1 MTAHSIAGKQRTP
14 FESPFTLVLC
24 ALTFV
29 VVEGIAIQAGGQLAS
44 WVFGGHQV
52 VFGPIGSGVGIFGRL
67 VHHLGDPKA
76 AWNLPARDV
85 LPGPLALWASLL
97 LMHLVVLGLVVV
109 VVRAVRRLGEAIR
122 SPYGVPTK
130 TSRAQIERRLGR
142 RAVERHTAAL
152 YGKDAVTRR
161 EPLGLGID
169 VATGARLFAKSE
181 DYILAVGVPRVG
193 KGEGFVIPAIL
204 RHKGPAVVTATRHD
218 TYMDTAGVR
227 AASGPVYTFDPQ
239 ELVPGA
245 EKLRWNPVKGCESPQ
260 TAILRARGFAGFAG
274 VGPALDGGGAYW
286 EQVAASVIRSYLHAA
301 ALEGLG
307 VEELLAWSRRP
318 AAREPIRI
326 LSRHSGAARGWDE
339 DLATS
344 AEVDPRHRDSI
355 WATVRRAF
363 DCFAD
368 PMVLDATRVEHD
380 TFDPAGFLDRHGT
393 IYLMGSPS
401 AQHSVAPIV
410 AALIEEVVDTARH
423 RAAAS
428 PTRRLESGL
437 MLMLDECANIA
448 PLGDLPR
455 LAAELG
461 GLGITT
467 AVILQSVASARTVWG
482 EAGERALR
490 DLANITLVWGG
501 QKDVGFLEEI
511 SRLAGEHDELVETL
525 TENESGRSTSST
537 PRRMPVLPIGDIA
550 NLAANHAVVVSPHL
564 RPRVAVLASWRNDR
578 SLAALVGAEDRMLAD
593 VGAGVGV

>member
-1 MTAHSIAGKQRTP
+1 M
-14 FESPFTLVLC
+14 LLW

-29 VVEGIAIQAGGQLAS
+29 VLEGVAIQAGGQVAS
-44 WVFGGHQV
+44 WIFGGHRL
-52 VFGPIGSGVGIFGRL
+52 VFGPIGAGAAMFGRL
-67 VHHLGDPKA
+67 VHHLADPALAWSQGDRA
-76 AWNLPARDV
+76 S
-85 LPGPLALWASLL
+85 LPGPVALWASLFVT
-97 LMHLVVLGLVVV
+97 HLVVVGFVVV
-109 VVRAVRRLGEAIR
+109 AVHVVRRLLGATR
-122 SPYGVPTK
+122 SPHSGPAK
-130 TSRAQIERRLGR
+130 ASRTQIERRMGR
-142 RAVERHTAAL
+142 RAFERHTAAL
-152 YGKDAVTRR
+152 YGKDAVSVR
-161 EPLGLGID
+161 EPLALGID

-193 KGEGFVIPAIL
+193 KGEGFVIPAVL

-218 TYMDTAGVR
+218 TYMDTAAVR
-227 AASGPVYTFDPQ
+227 TGAGPVYVFDPQ
-239 ELVPGA
+239 GLVPGA
-245 EKLRWNPVKGCESPQ
+245 DKLRWNPVKGCEIPQ
-260 TAILRARGFAGFAG
+260 TAISRARGFAGFAG
-274 VGPALDGGGAYW
+274 VGPAVDGGGAYW

-301 ALEGLG
+301 ALGGLG

-318 AAREPIRI
+318 AAREPVRI
-326 LSRHSGAARGWDE
+326 LSRHMDAARGWDE

-344 AEVDPRHRDSI
+344 AEVEPRHRDSI

-368 PMVLDATRVEHD
+368 PMVLEATRVAHD
-380 TFDPAGFLDRHGT
+380 TFDSGTFLGQNGT
-393 IYLMGSPS
+393 VYLMGSPS

-423 RAAAS
+423 QAAIS

-448 PLGDLPR
+448 PLGDLPK

-467 AVILQSVASARTVWG
+467 AVILQSVASARTIWG

-501 QKDVGFLEEI
+501 QKDVGFLDEI
-511 SRLAGEHDELVETL
+511 SRLAGEHDELIETI
-525 TENESGRSTSST
+525 TQNESGKSVSWT

-564 RPRVAVLASWRNDR
+564 RPRITLLASWRNER
-578 SLAALVGAEDRMLAD
+578 SLSALVGTNKGTREI
-593 VGAGVGV
+593 VGGSG

>member
-1 MTAHSIAGKQRTP
+1 MKPHPKVGTPRTP
-14 FESPFTLVLC
+14 FESPFMLVLW

-29 VVEGIAIQAGGQLAS
+29 VVEGIAIQAGGQVAS
-44 WVFGGHQV
+44 WVFGGHRV
-52 VFGPIGSGVGIFGRL
+52 VFGPIGSGAGVFGRL
-67 VHHLGDPKA
+67 VHHLGDPRA
-76 AWNLPARDV
+76 AWTLPARTA
-85 LPGPLALWASLL
+85 LPGPAALWASLL
-97 LMHLVVLGLVVV
+97 VTHLVVLGLVLV
-109 VVRAVRRLGEAIR
+109 VVRVSRHLGGTIR
-122 SPYGVPTK
+122 GSSGAPAK
-130 TSRAQIERRLGR
+130 SSRSQIERRLGR
-142 RAVERHTAAL
+142 RAVERHTVAL
-152 YGKDAVTRR
+152 YGKDALTQR
-161 EPLGLGID
+161 EPLALGID
-169 VATGARLFAKSE
+169 VASGARLFAKSE

-239 ELVPGA
+239 DLVPRA

-301 ALEGLG
+301 ALDGLG

-318 AAREPIRI
+318 AARDPIRI

-344 AEVDPRHRDSI
+344 AEVEPRHRDSI

-368 PMVLDATRVEHD
+368 PMVLDATRVDHD
-380 TFDPAGFLDRHGT
+380 TFDPTTFLDQQGT

-423 RAAAS
+423 QAAAS
-428 PTRRLESGL
+428 STRRLESGL

-467 AVILQSVASARTVWG
+467 AVILQSVASARSVWG

-490 DLANITLVWGG
+490 DLANITLIWGG

-511 SRLAGEHDELVETL
+511 SRLAGEHDELVETV
-525 TENESGRSTSST
+525 TENESGRSTSWT

-564 RPRVAVLASWRNDR
+564 RPRIAVLASWRNDR
-578 SLAALVGAEDRMLAD
+578 NLAALVGPDEKALATL
-593 VGAGVGV
+593 GV

>member
-1 MTAHSIAGKQRTP
+1 MKAQQRTP
-14 FESPFTLVLC
+14 FDAPFMVLLWV
-24 ALTFV
+24 LTFV
-29 VVEGIAIQAGGQLAS
+29 VVEGLAVQAGGQVAS
-44 WVFGGHQV
+44 WVFGGHRPVFGTIGTGTV
-52 VFGPIGSGVGIFGRL
+52 VFGQL
-67 VHHLGDPKA
+67 LHHLGDPEL
-76 AWNLPARDV
+76 AWSPAERPS
-85 LPGPLALWASLL
+85 LPGPAAMWASLL
-97 LMHLVVLGLVVV
+97 VTQLVLVGLVVAIV
-109 VVRAVRRLGEAIR
+109 ALVRHFRGASGSRHGGPARA
-122 SPYGVPTK
+122 
-130 TSRAQIERRLGR
+130 SRAQVERRLGR

-152 YGKDAVTRR
+152 YGKDAVARR
-161 EPLGLGID
+161 EPLALGVD

-181 DYILAVGVPRVG
+181 DYILAIGVPRVG
-193 KGEGFVIPAIL
+193 KGEGFVIPAVL
-204 RHKGPAVVTATRHD
+204 RHQGPAVVTATRHD
-218 TYMDTAGVR
+218 TYMDTGRVR
-227 AASGPVYTFDPQ
+227 ATGGPVHVFDPQ
-239 ELVPGA
+239 GLVPDA
-245 EKLRWNPVKGCESPQ
+245 EKLRWNPVKGCELPQ

-307 VEELLAWSRRP
+307 VEQLLDWSRRP

-344 AEVDPRHRDSI
+344 AEVEPRHRDSI

-368 PMVLDATRVEHD
+368 PLVLEATRVDHD
-380 TFDPAGFLDRHGT
+380 TFDPGAFLKEHGT
-393 IYLMGSPS
+393 IYLMGSPG

-410 AALIEEVVDTARH
+410 AALVEDVVDTARH
-423 RAAAS
+423 QAAAS
-428 PTRRLESGL
+428 PTRRLESPL
-437 MLMLDECANIA
+437 VLMLDECANIA
-448 PLGDLPR
+448 PLGDLPK

-501 QKDVGFLEEI
+501 QKDVTFLEEI
-511 SRLAGEHDELVETL
+511 SALAGEHDELVETR
-525 TENESGRSTSST
+525 TQNDSGTSSSWT

-550 NLAANHAVVVSPHL
+550 NLAPSHAVVVSAHL
-564 RPRVAVLASWRNDR
+564 RPRIAYLASWRHDR
-578 SLAALVGAEDRMLAD
+578 GLAALVGSERWAAPRSRAR
-593 VGAGVGV
+593 V

>member
-1 MTAHSIAGKQRTP
+1 MKPQQRTP
-14 FESPFTLVLC
+14 FQGPFMVLLC
-24 ALTFV
+24 ALTYV
-29 VVEGIAIQAGGQLAS
+29 VVEGIAIQAGGQVAS
-44 WVFGGHQV
+44 WIFGEHRL
-52 VFGPIGSGVGIFGRL
+52 VFGPIGTGAGIFGRL
-67 VHHLGDPKA
+67 MHHLADPEL
-76 AWNLPARDV
+76 AWSPVARAS
-85 LPGPLALWASLL
+85 LPGPAALWVSLFVT
-97 LMHLVVLGLVVV
+97 HLVVVALVVAV
-109 VVRAVRRLGEAIR
+109 VSVVRHLVGATG
-122 SPYGVPTK
+122 SPHGGPEK
-130 TSRAQIERRLGR
+130 ANRAQIERRMGR
-142 RAVERHTAAL
+142 RAVERHTASL
-152 YGKDAVTRR
+152 YGRDAVAQR
-161 EPLGLGID
+161 EPLALGVD

-193 KGEGFVIPAIL
+193 KGEGFVIPAVL

-218 TYMDTAGVR
+218 TYMDTVQVR
-227 AASGPVYTFDPQ
+227 TGAGPVYVFDPQ
-239 ELVPGA
+239 GLVPNA
-245 EKLRWNPVKGCESPQ
+245 EKLRWNPVKGCETPQ

-274 VGPALDGGGAYW
+274 VGPAVDGGGAYW

-307 VEELLAWSRRP
+307 VEELLEWSRRP

-326 LSRHSGAARGWDE
+326 LARHVDAARGWDE

-344 AEVDPRHRDSI
+344 AEVEPRHRDSI

-368 PMVLDATRVEHD
+368 PMVLDATQVEHD
-380 TFDPAGFLDRHGT
+380 TFDPASFLDQHGT

-410 AALIEEVVDTARH
+410 AALIEEVVDTAR
-423 RAAAS
+423 RQAAAS

-467 AVILQSVASARTVWG
+467 AVILQSVASARTIWG

-511 SRLAGEHDELVETL
+511 SRLAGEHDEPVETI
-525 TENESGRSTSST
+525 TQAESGRSSSWT

-564 RPRVAVLASWRNDR
+564 RPRITRLASWRSDR
-578 SLAALVGAEDRMLAD
+578 SLAALVGTDKRALTTVDDR
-593 VGAGVGV
+593 V